1 MTLKEQMQYLKKMG
15 LIKCDEAV
23 VTTVPTTYQEMKKYT
38 FTELR
43 EGLTDAEIASV
54 CGINFRIWNDFIAT
68 QKEMAMTFSYEEL
81 CEALEKK

>member
-1 MTLKEQMQYLKKMG
+1 
-15 LIKCDEAV
+15 
-23 VTTVPTTYQEMKKYT
+23 MKKYT